1 MEGFG
6 GLEFVPTV
14 LSILVV
20 LVILFGTLM
29 VLKWVSSLRFGG
41 PGRERRGVRLVEVV
55 ERHVIGR
62 SGAILVLRYAGRELV
77 VGVTESSMTPLAEG
91 TIDLRHDETAG
102 GDDGAGDEVEQ
113 TPVAT
118 TSRLERLRDLTTRR

>member
-20 LVILFGTLM
+20 LAILFGTLL

-41 PGRERRGVRLVEVV
+41 PGRDRRGVRLVEVV

-62 SGAILVLRYAGRELV
+62 SGAILVLRYSGRELV

-91 TIDLRHDETAG
+91 TIDLRDAG
-102 GDDGAGDEVEQ
+102 EEDSGPA
-113 TPVAT
+113 P
-118 TSRLERLRDLTTRR
+118 SRSRSVWARRSAWPPAPARPSE

>member
-20 LVILFGTLM
+20 LAILFGTLL

-41 PGRERRGVRLVEVV
+41 PGRDRRGVRLVEVV

-62 SGAILVLRYAGRELV
+62 SGAILVLRYSGRELV

-91 TIDLRHDETAG
+91 TIDLRDAG
-102 GDDGAGDEVEQ
+102 EEDSGPAPI
-113 TPVAT
+113 PVVPP
-118 TSRLERLRDLTTRR
+118 SRLDRLRDLTTRR

>member
-6 GLEFVPTV
+6 GLEFIPTV

-20 LVILFGTLM
+20 LAILFGTLM
-29 VLKWVSSLRFGG
+29 VLKWVSALRFGG
-41 PGRERRGVRLVEVV
+41 PGRDRRGVRHVEIV

-91 TIDLRHDETAG
+91 TIDLRTSEDE
-102 GDDGAGDEVEQ
+102 DL
-113 TPVAT
+113 PVPAAV
-118 TSRLERLRDLTTRR
+118 SRLDRLRDLTTRR

>member
-20 LVILFGTLM
+20 LAILFGTLL

-41 PGRERRGVRLVEVV
+41 PGRDRRGVRLVEVV

-62 SGAILVLRYAGRELV
+62 SGAILVLRYSGRELV

-91 TIDLRHDETAG
+91 TIDLRDAG
-102 GDDGAGDEVEQ
+102 EEDSGPA
-113 TPVAT
+113 TIPVVPP
-118 TSRLERLRDLTTRR
+118 SRLDRLRDLTTRR

>member
-6 GLEFVPTV
+6 GLEFIPTV

-20 LVILFGTLM
+20 LAILFGTLL
-29 VLKWVSSLRFGG
+29 VLKWVSALRFGG
-41 PGRERRGVRLVEVV
+41 PGRDRRGSRLVEIV

-62 SGAILVLRYAGRELV
+62 SGAILVLRYGGRELV

-91 TIDLRHDETAG
+91 TIDLRGDLAEADDAG
-102 GDDGAGDEVEQ
+102 VEEHS
-113 TPVAT
+113 PVENRPG
-118 TSRLERLRDLTTRR
+118 RLDRLRDLTTRR